1 MPTGIFTDRAAGF
14 KLVQGVI
21 EEFDQQRFV
30 EDAAKRLQG
39 LADDTLNEK
48 RGDQQ
53 RPARQNS
60 LVV

>member
-39 LADDTLNEK
+39 LADDTLNEQ

-53 RPARQNS
+53 RPAR
-60 LVV
+60 

>member
-21 EEFDQQRFV
+21 EEFDQQGFV

-53 RPARQNS
+53 RPAR
-60 LVV
+60 